1 MRPSRRKDEP
11 HPDGHGMT
19 TQTAPADERW
29 GALHDLDAW
38 LRTPMLVLSFV
49 WLILVLAELT
59 WGTSDLLE
67 TFDLVIWVAVL
78 AEFALRFTLAP
89 AKSPSCGKTG

>member
-1 MRPSRRKDEP
+1 
-11 HPDGHGMT
+11 MT
-19 TQTAPADERW
+19 TPTAPADERW

-49 WLILVLAELT
+49 WLVLVLAELT

>member
-11 HPDGHGMT
+11 QPDGHGMT

-49 WLILVLAELT
+49 WLILVLEELT

>member
-1 MRPSRRKDEP
+1 
-11 HPDGHGMT
+11 MT

-49 WLILVLAELT
+49 WLILVLEELT
-59 WGTSDLLE
+59 WERRICWKLL
-67 TFDLVIWVAVL
+67 TW
-78 AEFALRFTLAP
+78 
-89 AKSPSCGKTG
+89 